1 MEDNNIIK
9 EKVISKISISK
20 FKEENKVIQ
29 KKKTYKYMKY
39 AMAACICLMFS
50 TGIVFAK
57 DIESYIKKIF
67 NNSTEAIDKSIENGY
82 IQEENMDYVYDK
94 DIGIK
99 VDSLVLDDL
108 NLDISFNF
116 ETKKDNIK
124 SIRFKDFSI
133 TNDNDKVIFK
143 SEFQYAETQDELPLY
158 NSLTWMNKS
167 IKLTDTTY
175 GDSILFGLRSEK
187 EDFEELYFDI
197 KSLQIIYIDDTQEI
211 IDGNWKFNLAIS
223 EEMRTNTNI
232 TYSLLEKNEY
242 VESAIATVSPTG
254 VNINLTLKEPF
265 DSAQY
270 IMNNLDI
277 LNDVAVFYLKY
288 NDELISPSNTEVVN
302 ELMNEYTLKFDSI
315 GIFDELNEIE
325 LYLIPFD
332 STITLRKID

>member
-1 MEDNNIIK
+1 M
-9 EKVISKISISK
+9 
-20 FKEENKVIQ
+20 Q
-29 KKKTYKYMKY
+29 
-39 AMAACICLMFS
+39 
-50 TGIVFAK
+50 
-57 DIESYIKKIF
+57 
-67 NNSTEAIDKSIENGY
+67 
-82 IQEENMDYVYDK
+82 
-94 DIGIK
+94 
-99 VDSLVLDDL
+99 
-108 NLDISFNF
+108 
-116 ETKKDNIK
+116 

-133 TNDNDKVIFK
+133 TNDNDKVIFR

-211 IDGNWKFNLAIS
+211 IDGNWKFDLAIS

-270 IMNNLDI
+270 IINNLDI

-332 STITLRKID
+332 SIITLRKID